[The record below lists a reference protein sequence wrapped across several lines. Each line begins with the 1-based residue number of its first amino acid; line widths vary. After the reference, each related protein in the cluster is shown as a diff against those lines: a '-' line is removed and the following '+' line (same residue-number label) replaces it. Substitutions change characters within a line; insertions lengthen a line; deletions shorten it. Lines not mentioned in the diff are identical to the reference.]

1 MTMPYLKRIL
11 LLIAIY
17 LSNNGFLQVNQPNV
31 ISNIAVVSGNFCVI
45 LDNST
50 PIHEYYVAD
59 ASDLNWESIEQ
70 ATKLCGF
77 YSNNLVMYEADFAN
91 KKLYIH
97 LYLERTNSPKDL
109 LWWNAYLNSLCQ

>member
-1 MTMPYLKRIL
+1 MTYLKRIL
-11 LLIAIY
+11 LLIAIS
-17 LSNNGFLQVNQPNV
+17 LSLFGFSQENQSNV
-31 ISNIAVVSGNFCVI
+31 IRNIATVSGNFCVN

-50 PIHEYYVAD
+50 PIQEYYVAD
-59 ASDLNWESIEQ
+59 ARDLNWENAQQ

-97 LYLERTNSPKDL
+97 LYLERTNGPKDL